1 MEIEEGVLTNLCSW
15 VSTISQTQLHKV
27 KKILIS
33 VLLDS
38 SSSPLNSTM
47 VADIWCF
54 LARPGTSHPSGAV
67 RVVECRQDKKV
78 LAECGHTGRGE
89 GEGVG
94 QHGHGGDAWGLGGDA
109 GGLGG

>member
-1 MEIEEGVLTNLCSW
+1 M
-15 VSTISQTQLHKV
+15 STISQTQLHKV

-78 LAECGHTGRGE
+78 LAEVRRSVGTQGEGRVGVLASMAMGEMLGDLGDEMDRWRVGRSTGRR
-89 GEGVG
+89 
-94 QHGHGGDAWGLGGDA
+94 
-109 GGLGG
+109 